1 MIVKSKKILSL
12 VFSISSLFF
21 LASNFVFIK
30 AESKQDLSGHS
41 QIDQDMPI
49 SDDLAELNSVE
60 QKPKMVIN
68 QIIVRG
74 NKNVGTPVILNRIPY
89 KVGDVFDTV
98 KSADAIN
105 NLCDLG
111 YFRQVQLEGEQ
122 LSPESMNLVVILEEK
137 KLIEKIE
144 FKGNKAVTTKKL
156 REDLNV
162 DKISTIDEISA
173 QKLIKE
179 IKKAYQEE
187 NRHKLHIDF
196 ELIPSKDN
204 ADKVVLLFKI
214 NEGPKSLVKRVYFSG
229 NKDIPDRKLRKAIFT
244 REDWLLSFSD
254 GAGAYAEDAVEID
267 KHRIEYF
274 YRDNGYLQTK
284 VYKSKVDFSRNE
296 KDVTVTFY
304 IKEGPQFIV
313 RDIRAPGDEIY
324 GEDELMPLVSLE
336 SGKPFSQAKLV
347 DSINLI
353 RELWGKKGYIYADVY
368 PQIKPDEEKNVV
380 DITFNVERGNRM
392 YVNKID
398 ITGNKY
404 THDKV
409 IRRQLDVDEGDL
421 ITSRNM
427 RISKNQVEYLGYFER
442 GGVDWKIHRITD
454 DLADLEMMVQEAK
467 TGHAN
472 VALSYGSDKI
482 TPQPSLHGSIN
493 VEKNNLFG
501 LGYDTSAMVQASRH
515 HLQRLE
521 GSFSDSHIFDTN
533 ISGFVNPYWHWME
546 FSQWGGSVNHTP
558 IQKIAGF
565 NLRLGFPLTK
575 IDKRLQMVVDL
586 GYEHIRNNNP
596 EATSVL
602 VKPIVDRT
610 FQAGDLTWIGLDFVK
625 DTRNHKVYP
634 SDGYKIILSTKLAPT
649 TINNNFGFFKAELD
663 ASWYYALIGQDSLVL
678 AMRARG
684 GRVGSLD
691 NRTIPYKELYQMGG
705 QDTVRGFLWGG
716 VGPAWRPSD
725 APLGARN
732 AVLFGTELIFPLIA
746 DYSMKGHVFYDAGCG
761 WSTPPIAL
769 TNEKGEPLLSPK
781 NIPLNAKDYITR
793 NKFDLRHSIGFGVN
807 LVNPFPAKID
817 WGFKLDRKKNMGESP
832 YEFHLSMNY
841 AW

>member
-1 MIVKSKKILSL
+1 MIVKSKKILTL

-21 LASNFVFIK
+21 LASNFVSLN
-30 AESKQDLSGHS
+30 AESEQGVQGNLS
-41 QIDQDMPI
+41 D
-49 SDDLAELNSVE
+49 SDDLNSDNLADLNSE
-60 QKPKMVIN
+60 EKKPNKVIN
-68 QIIVRG
+68 QIIVKG

-89 KVGDVFDTV
+89 KVGDVFDQG

-111 YFRQVQLEGEQ
+111 YFRQVQLEGENV
-122 LSPESMNLVVILEEK
+122 SPESMNLIVIVEEK
-137 KLIEKIE
+137 KLIEKVE
-144 FKGNKAVTTKKL
+144 FNGNKVVTTKKL
-156 REDLNV
+156 RETLNV
-162 DKISTIDEISA
+162 DKINTIDEISA

-179 IKKAYQEE
+179 IKKAYKEE
-187 NRHKLHIDF
+187 NRHKLNIDF
-196 ELIPSKDN
+196 DLLPSKDN
-204 ADKVVLLFKI
+204 ADKVILLFKI

-229 NKDIPDRKLRKAIFT
+229 NKNIPDRKLRKVVFT

-254 GAGAYAEDAVEID
+254 GAGTYDEEAVEID

-274 YRDNGYLQTK
+274 YRDNGYLQAK
-284 VYKSKVDFSRNE
+284 VYKSKIDFSRNE
-296 KDVTVTFY
+296 KDVTVIFY
-304 IKEGPQFIV
+304 IKEGSQFIV

-324 GEDELMPLVSLE
+324 GESELMPLISLE

-347 DSINLI
+347 ESINLI

-368 PQIKPDEEKNVV
+368 PQIKPDEENNVV
-380 DITFNVERGNRM
+380 DVTFNVERGNRM

-409 IRRQLDVDEGDL
+409 IRRQLDVYEGDL
-421 ITSRNM
+421 ITSKNM
-427 RISKNQVEYLGYFER
+427 RRSKNQVEYLGYFER

-454 DLADLEMMVQEAK
+454 DLADLEMIVQEAK
-467 TGHAN
+467 TGNAN

-482 TPQPSLHGSIN
+482 TPQPSLHGSVN
-493 VEKNNLFG
+493 VQKNNLFG
-501 LGYDTSAMVQASRH
+501 LGYNTSAMVQASRH

-521 GSFSDSHIFDTN
+521 GSFEDSHIFDTN
-533 ISGFVNPYWHWME
+533 IYGFVNPYWHWME
-546 FSQWGGSVNHTP
+546 YSQWGRSVDRSP

-565 NLRLGFPLTK
+565 DLRLGFPLTS
-575 IDKRLQMVVDL
+575 IDKRLQVVVDM

-596 EATSVL
+596 KALNDRVR
-602 VKPIVDRT
+602 PIVDRT
-610 FQAGDLTWIGLDFVK
+610 FQAGDLTWIGLDFIK

-634 SDGYKIILSTKLAPT
+634 SDGYKIILSTRLAPT
-649 TINNNFGFFKAELD
+649 KINNNFGFFKAELD

-684 GRVGSLD
+684 GRVSDLS
-691 NRTIPYKELYQMGG
+691 NKTIPYKELYQMGG

-716 VGPAWRPSD
+716 VGPAWKPSD

-761 WSTPPIAL
+761 WSTPPITL
-769 TNEKGEPLLSPK
+769 KDDVY
-781 NIPLNAKDYITR
+781 NINDYIVR